1 MLFQNRE
8 GMERGNP
15 LRSTVYRK
23 GLFHLMNETINP
35 GIISKPFF
43 LDTLLHSI
51 AKIVFSIIFF
61 FFIHFFGLE
70 CVSWFGLQLSLF
82 LFHFFKEAK
91 RTSEKDGLAHE
102 MTPLKSEGSDYF
114 LFYFYFLIII
124 LGYSMLYP
132 FCVLW
137 RVLYSILVF
146 TY

>member
-1 MLFQNRE
+1 MHNDFLFFYRVLFQNRE

-61 FFIHFFGLE
+61 FSYTFSVWNVFHDLVYNYHYFCFI
-70 CVSWFGLQLSLF
+70 
-82 LFHFFKEAK
+82 FFKEAK

-114 LFYFYFLIII
+114 LFYFYFIII

-132 FCVLW
+132 FCVL
-137 RVLYSILVF
+137 
-146 TY
+146 